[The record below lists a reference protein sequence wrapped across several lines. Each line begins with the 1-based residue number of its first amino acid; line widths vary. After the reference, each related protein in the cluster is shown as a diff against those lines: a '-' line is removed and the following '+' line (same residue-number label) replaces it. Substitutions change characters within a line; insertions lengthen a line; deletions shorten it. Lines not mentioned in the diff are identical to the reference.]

1 VPVNCSHCSLPVPAG
16 LVEPEAELQ
25 FCCNGCRVAYEVIHD
40 HGLDRY
46 YDIKDRIDAPDQ
58 PAQRSG
64 KSFAEFDDPA
74 FHRLYCRSGGDGLST
89 IELYLEGVH
98 CAACVW
104 LVEKLTVVVDGV
116 AEVRLD
122 LGRSLAHVTWDPNST
137 ELSAVA
143 RFLDSIGYTP
153 HPFRGVVARDM
164 ARREERSLLIRIAV
178 AGAIAGNVML
188 IAFALYGGRFHG
200 IADEYRE
207 LFRWVSFGLA
217 LPSVLWCASVFYR
230 GAWGAFKTRTLH
242 MDLPIAIGILAGF
255 LQGAFNTIRGSGE
268 IYFDSVTVLIFFL
281 LVGRFLQRRQQRA
294 AASSTELLF
303 SLAPSTARLVEA
315 DPARIPHQL
324 LWRGRRG
331 AVPSGVLDLRGAES
345 YLTVRRAP
353 RSEKTPLGAVHRQ
366 PQQET
371 GEKCGLVVRE
381 VPLEALTPGC
391 LVEVRA
397 GDSIPADGVVVEGSS
412 TLDRSLL
419 TGESVPEEVAAG
431 DPVHAGT
438 VNMSNRIVVEVRTAG
453 EDTRIGRLMRLVE
466 EGAQRRAPVVLLAD
480 RISGVFVAAVLVL
493 AAITV
498 IIWMRFDPAHAL
510 EHAVALLIVS
520 CPCALGLATP
530 LAVSAAIGRAAR
542 KKILIKGGDAL
553 ENLARPGLM
562 ILDKT
567 GTLTEGRLAVVRWW
581 GDETVKPMVGALEG
595 HSSHPVA
602 RALNEAFGDQGE
614 PEVIEAREVPGAGIG
629 GICEG
634 RRVLIASP
642 RHAALEL
649 GPLPPK
655 TNDTVASF
663 AAEGLSPVVV
673 AVDGLVAAVAGIGD
687 PLRPDTTDA
696 LTAIQERGWRVE
708 ILSGDH
714 PVVVQSIGREVGL
727 APERVRGGT
736 TPEAKLEAVRT
747 AAEEGTVAMVGDGV
761 NDAAAL
767 AAATVGIGVHGGA
780 EAALAAADVYL
791 GRPGLTPLLEL
802 LQGARRTLGVIR
814 RNLVFSLAYNIVAV
828 SFAMT
833 GHMSPL
839 LAAVLM
845 PLSSMTVV
853 LSSYRAKTF

>member
-1 VPVNCSHCSLPVPAG
+1 MSIECSHCSLPVPAG
-16 LVEPEAELQ
+16 LVEPGAELH
-25 FCCNGCRVAYEVIHD
+25 FCCSGCRVAYEVIHE

-46 YDIKDRIDAPDQ
+46 YDIKDRIDAPEE
-58 PAQRSG
+58 PAHTSG

-74 FHRLYCRSGGDGLST
+74 FDRLYCRTGADGLST

-122 LGRSLAHVTWDPNST
+122 LGRSLAHVTWDPDTT

-153 HPFRGVVARDM
+153 HPFRGVEARDM

-200 IADEYRE
+200 ITDEYRQ
-207 LFRWVSFGLA
+207 LFRWVSLGLA

-230 GAWGAFKTRTLH
+230 GAWGALKTRTLH

-268 IYFDSVTVLIFFL
+268 IYFDSVTALIFFL
-281 LVGRFLQRRQQRA
+281 LVGRFLQRRQQRT

-303 SLAPSTARLVEA
+303 SLAPSTARLMTTE
-315 DPARIPHQL
+315 
-324 LWRGRRG
+324 G
-331 AVPSGVLDLRGAES
+331 
-345 YLTVRRAP
+345 
-353 RSEKTPLGAVHRQ
+353 
-366 PQQET
+366 
-371 GEKCGLVVRE
+371 VRE

-391 LVEVRA
+391 LVEIRA

-412 TLDRSLL
+412 MLDRSLL
-419 TGESVPEEVAAG
+419 TGESRPEAAATG

-438 VNMSNRIVVEVRTAG
+438 LNMSNRIVVEVHTAG

-480 RISGVFVAAVLVL
+480 RISGWFVAIVLVL
-493 AAITV
+493 AALTLAV
-498 IIWMRFDPAHAL
+498 WLRLDPAHAI

-542 KKILIKGGDAL
+542 RKILIKGGDAL
-553 ENLARPGLM
+553 ENLAHQGLM
-562 ILDKT
+562 LLDKT

-581 GDETVKPMVGALEG
+581 GDEAVQPMVGALEF

-602 RALNEAFGDQGE
+602 RALCEAYGDRE
-614 PEVIEAREVPGAGIG
+614 APAIAEAREVPGAGIG
-629 GICEG
+629 GYCGG
-634 RRVLIASP
+634 RRVLAASP
-642 RHAALEL
+642 GHAVSEL
-649 GPLPPK
+649 GPLPPGA
-655 TNDTVASF
+655 NDAVVRF
-663 AAEGLSPVVV
+663 AADGLSPVVI
-673 AVDGLVAAVAGIGD
+673 AVDGAVAAVAGIGD
-687 PLRPDTTDA
+687 GLRPDTTPA
-696 LTAIQERGWRVE
+696 LSAIEGRGWRVE

-714 PVVVQSIGREVGL
+714 PTVVESIGREVGL
-727 APERVRGGT
+727 TPEQVRGGM
-736 TPEAKLEAVRT
+736 TPEAKLEVVK
-747 AAEEGTVAMVGDGV
+747 AASGAETVAMVGDGV

-767 AAATVGIGVHGGA
+767 SAATVGIGVHGGA

-791 GRPGLTPLLEL
+791 ARPGLTPLVEL
-802 LQGARRTLGVIR
+802 LDGARRTLGVIR
-814 RNLVFSLAYNIVAV
+814 RNLVFSLTYNVIAV
-828 SFAMT
+828 SLAMT

-853 LSSYRAKTF
+853 LSSYRARTF

>member
-1 VPVNCSHCSLPVPAG
+1 VDPG
-16 LVEPEAELQ
+16 AELQ

-40 HGLDRY
+40 HGLDGY
-46 YDIKDRIDAPDQ
+46 YDIKRRIDAPEQ
-58 PAQRSG
+58 PAQTSG

-74 FHRLYCRSGGDGLST
+74 FHGLYCRTGADGLST

-122 LGRSLAHVTWDPNST
+122 LGRSLAHVTWDPDT
-137 ELSAVA
+137 TKLSAIA

-153 HPFRGVVARDM
+153 HPFRGIEARDM

-188 IAFALYGGRFHG
+188 IAIALYGGRFHG
-200 IADEYRE
+200 ITGEYRQ
-207 LFRWVSFGLA
+207 LFRWVSFALA
-217 LPSVLWCASVFYR
+217 LPSVLWCGSVFFR
-230 GAWGAFKTRTLH
+230 GAWGALKTRTLQ

-281 LVGRFLQRRQQRA
+281 LVGRFLQRRQQRT

-315 DPARIPHQL
+315 D
-324 LWRGRRG
+324 G
-331 AVPSGVLDLRGAES
+331 
-345 YLTVRRAP
+345 
-353 RSEKTPLGAVHRQ
+353 
-366 PQQET
+366 
-371 GEKCGLVVRE
+371 VRE

-397 GDSIPADGVVVEGSS
+397 GDSIPADGFVVEGSS

-419 TGESVPEEVAAG
+419 TGESLPEAAATG

-438 VNMSNRIVVEVRTAG
+438 VNMSHRIVVEVRTTG

-480 RISGVFVAAVLVL
+480 RISGWFVAIVL
-493 AAITV
+493 ALAALTLLV
-498 IIWMRFDPAHAL
+498 WMRLDPAHAV

-553 ENLARPGLM
+553 ENLAHPGLM
-562 ILDKT
+562 LLDKT
-567 GTLTEGRLAVVRWW
+567 GTLTEGRLAVIRWW
-581 GDETVKPMVGALEG
+581 GDEVVQPVVGALER

-602 RALNEAFGDQGE
+602 RALSEAFGDME
-614 PEVIEAREVPGAGIG
+614 APEVSEAREVPGAGIG
-629 GICEG
+629 GFCEG
-634 RRVLIASP
+634 RRVLVASP
-642 RHAALEL
+642 GHAVREH
-649 GPLPPK
+649 GPLPSEA
-655 TNDTVASF
+655 DDAVADF
-663 AAEGLSPVVV
+663 AAEGLSPVVI
-673 AVDGLVAAVAGIGD
+673 AVDGVVVAVAGIGD
-687 PLRPDTTDA
+687 GLRPDTADA
-696 LTAIQERGWRVE
+696 LAEIQQRGWQVE

-714 PVVVQSIGREVGL
+714 AAVVESIGREVGL
-727 APERVRGGT
+727 APERVRGGMM
-736 TPEAKLEAVRT
+736 PEAKLEAVR
-747 AAEEGTVAMVGDGV
+747 AASGAGTVAMVGDGV

-814 RNLVFSLAYNIVAV
+814 RNLVFSLTYNVVAV

-853 LSSYRAKTF
+853 LSSYRAGTF